1 MCRLSPKIN
10 SCECLGNLAPHH
22 TMMIE
27 TRPVNRMQ
35 LYPVQEADMA
45 GSWRSF
51 CASMTA
57 GVSTPAQTD
66 TSQQQAYHARIPQLT
81 GRLGSVMSAAVG
93 ASEALQGP
101 CSSHRCASSP

>member
-1 MCRLSPKIN
+1 MNVLQ
-10 SCECLGNLAPHH
+10 SCNLAFHH
-22 TMMIE
+22 AMMIE
-27 TRPVNRMQ
+27 TKFVNRKQ

-57 GVSTPAQTD
+57 GVSTPAQKD
-66 TSQQQAYHARIPQLT
+66 TLQQQTYHARIPQLT
-81 GRLGSVMSAAVG
+81 SRLGSVMSAAVG

-101 CSSHRCASSP
+101 CSLHCFASSP